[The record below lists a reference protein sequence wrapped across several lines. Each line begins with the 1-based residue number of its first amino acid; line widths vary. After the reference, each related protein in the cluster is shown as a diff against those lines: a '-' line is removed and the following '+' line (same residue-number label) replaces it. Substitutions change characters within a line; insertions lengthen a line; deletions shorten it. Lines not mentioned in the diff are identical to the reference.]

1 MSRRS
6 RPTPCSKAEVGSSL
20 ASSLR
25 RRRRVIRLPA
35 HLTTVGVHLYLGARL
50 WGVGGLRRV
59 LLRHRAGH
67 RLQLRRRTRDRLLRR
82 WHRARERLC
91 LGNWSDHLLWWLR
104 RRARERLLLRSRSD
118 HLLLRLRH
126 WAREWLLL
134 RSRSDHPWLRLW
146 HRARPCLLRRCQVTP
161 AIRFARLNRGSIGPH
176 KLVPGA
182 VVPIGHAVAVL
193 GYVRP
198 LSITPPVNVLRPIR
212 KVIVADV
219 DIDVVTAP
227 VRVRPSPMVMRNST
241 RPAKEYAYR
250 DSCR

>member
-1 MSRRS
+1 MSQRL

-25 RRRRVIRLPA
+25 RRRSAIRLPA
-35 HLTTVGVHLYLGARL
+35 HLTTIGVHLHLGARL
-50 WGVGGLRRV
+50 RGVGGLWRV
-59 LLRHRAGH
+59 LRHRAGH

-82 WHRARERLC
+82 WPRGRKRLC
-91 LGNWSDHLLWWLR
+91 LRSRSAYLLLR
-104 RRARERLLLRSRSD
+104 LWRRARKRLLLRNRSD
-118 HLLLRLRH
+118 HVLLRLWR
-126 WAREWLLL
+126 
-134 RSRSDHPWLRLW
+134 RSR
-146 HRARPCLLRRCQVTP
+146 ARLLRRRQVTP
-161 AIRFARLNRGSIGPH
+161 AIRFARLNRGGIRPH

-182 VVPIGHAVAVL
+182 VVPVGHAVAVL

-198 LSITPPVNVLRPIR
+198 LPIAPPVNILRPIR

-227 VRVRPSPMVMRNST
+227 VRVGPSPMVMRNST